1 MSPTILITAG
11 ATRELLDPVRFIGN
25 HSSGHLGCQ
34 LALAAAISGCKTTL
48 LLSGAGESP
57 TCHPRL
63 KTHRFTTTRD
73 LESLIHQHWPSHS
86 ILIMAAAVADFTPKG
101 GSQDSKIPR
110 GNTMSLSLVPTADL
124 VAIAA
129 KSARDDQKVIAFAL
143 GEHDTFE
150 EEAKEKLK
158 RKGVDAI
165 VANPLRTMNAKNITA
180 TIFTKDGKSW
190 SPPSECSKTEFA
202 SWLVENLTTFLPS

>member
-1 MSPTILITAG
+1 MTPTILIPAG

-73 LESLIHQHWPSHS
+73 LESLIHQHWPSHT

-101 GSQDSKIPR
+101 GSHDSKIPR
-110 GNTMSLSLVPTADL
+110 GDKMSLSLVPTADL
-124 VAIAA
+124 VATAA

-150 EEAKEKLK
+150 EVAKEKLK

-165 VANPLRTMNAKNITA
+165 VANPLQTMNAKNITA
-180 TIFTKDGKSW
+180 TIYTKDGKSW